1 MRENNEFNKISRS
14 CLTIQFTRRTIFF
27 WVKKIDLNIIY
38 MKVYEEY
45 SEQIQN
51 QFKWKYVNGFKQ
63 KTM

>member
-1 MRENNEFNKISRS
+1 MNSIKYPEVGWRFNSQEE
-14 CLTIQFTRRTIFF
+14 QFFF
-27 WVKKIDLNIIY
+27 ELKKIDLNIIY

-51 QFKWKYVNGFKQ
+51 QFKWKYVNGFKK

>member
-1 MRENNEFNKISRS
+1 MLDDSIHKEE
-14 CLTIQFTRRTIFF
+14 QFFF

-51 QFKWKYVNGFKQ
+51 QFKWKYVNGFKK